1 MWRDPWGD
9 LAADEVVSESAA
21 LLRRRHEDVEE
32 TWSTLVLDLGQGDK
46 HADAL
51 LALAEAAPTREVRWA
66 AAIRGLAQAGRQAE
80 ALAVFRPGSSAPRHR
95 ARGRTG
101 ARAPGRPLRGATPG
115 PRGPRTGAT
124 SAHST
129 RPRPVDRFIG
139 RELDLQTLDEAL
151 SEARLVSL
159 VGLGGVGKSRL
170 AQEWAHATGRAAS
183 TYWADLRACTA
194 DGVAARLAV
203 ELGLVAAEA
212 DRDHL
217 LRLVAAGLPP
227 MPCILAIDNAD
238 DVTDSVALATGQ
250 LLALTPHLRVLVT
263 CRTPLGLTGERI
275 LRLPPLPLP
284 EPGALTDGTAVE
296 LAAVRMGSPRR
307 PPRPRRRGPQ
317 GLGCRLLWR
326 SSPHPPPTTS
336 APPARDRA
344 ADGARPGALRARD
357 HGADPVAVAVAEARW
372 QVGSEARALFDLLV
386 HLPGGAGAPLADA
399 LVAELDTARDPS
411 ITDRVSTAD
420 RIATERSRSV
430 RELVR
435 ASLLVTAPGPDGLR
449 HRALA
454 PVSEQRLLQA
464 RAHDADPTRTMR
476 TVSAW
481 AQRHTQRSFFDVP
494 NRAAIEAAIAE
505 RLNLDAALAWLDAHD
520 PPEMLTCSRAR
531 RCLGRKWSG
540 GRGHWW
546 IQRGLAL
553 TGASGVERLAAI
565 VALVNSRGIG
575 HAAASAPLVLEA
587 AALLDRLPDVPDS
600 LRATIWCQR
609 AVARGWRATSAVC
622 RPTSPPRA
630 LAARAESAW
639 FLTVL
644 DQPRGSV
651 GVLTGHP
658 VEGIAQCERAALR
671 FLELGDG
678 DGAVV
683 AYHFA
688 AVVARMAGLPGRGRL
703 VDAADELTPVHGTAV
718 TRALI
723 AGERA
728 RLVLEGADTHE
739 VGGSAVAALTEAIL
753 LIEQGGN
760 LHNAAMARRDLGLLH
775 LRASRLDAAR
785 LELVTAASRLLPQDP
800 SAAAVARGARSARGW
815 AAQPSRR
822 PARGLLATGG
832 DPL

>member
-1 MWRDPWGD
+1 MQILP
-9 LAADEVVSESAA
+9 A
-21 LLRRRHEDVEE
+21 L
-32 TWSTLVLDLGQGDK
+32 K
-46 HADAL
+46 
-51 LALAEAAPTREVRWA
+51 
-66 AAIRGLAQAGRQAE
+66 
-80 ALAVFRPGSSAPRHR
+80 
-95 ARGRTG
+95 
-101 ARAPGRPLRGATPG
+101 
-115 PRGPRTGAT
+115 
-124 SAHST
+124 
-129 RPRPVDRFIG
+129 
-139 RELDLQTLDEAL
+139 
-151 SEARLVSL
+151 
-159 VGLGGVGKSRL
+159 
-170 AQEWAHATGRAAS
+170 TGR
-183 TYWADLRACTA
+183 LK
-194 DGVAARLAV
+194 
-203 ELGLVAAEA
+203 
-212 DRDHL
+212 
-217 LRLVAAGLPP
+217 
-227 MPCILAIDNAD
+227 I
-238 DVTDSVALATGQ
+238 
-250 LLALTPHLRVLVT
+250 
-263 CRTPLGLTGERI
+263 
-275 LRLPPLPLP
+275 
-284 EPGALTDGTAVE
+284 
-296 LAAVRMGSPRR
+296 
-307 PPRPRRRGPQ
+307 
-317 GLGCRLLWR
+317 
-326 SSPHPPPTTS
+326 
-336 APPARDRA
+336 
-344 ADGARPGALRARD
+344 
-357 HGADPVAVAVAEARW
+357 
-372 QVGSEARALFDLLV
+372 V
-386 HLPGGAGAPLADA
+386 HHAM
-399 LVAELDTARDPS
+399 
-411 ITDRVSTAD
+411 
-420 RIATERSRSV
+420 V

-520 PPEMLTCSRAR
+520 PPEMLSLAVALGDVWGGSGRAVE
-531 RCLGRKWSG
+531 
-540 GRGHWW
+540 GHWW

-609 AVARGWRATSAVC
+609 AVARGWRGDLSGMSADFAAA
-622 RPTSPPRA
+622 RA

-644 DQPRGSV
+644 DQLEGLS

-800 SAAAVARGARSARGW
+800 SAAAVALGGLAALEGGPRSR
-815 AAQPSRR
+815 AAAL
-822 PARGLLATGG
+822 ARGLLATGVGTPVSPQDRDLLARYAEPAPPGAALIGAEVVDAATAFLG
-832 DPL
+832 DCALVSGAEIA